1 MFTYDTVTEAINGL
15 KERGYT
21 LDFNLEENALTCL
34 NPSLRVHPDE
44 FHIHEVHRFDDNTD
58 PDDEAILFA
67 IESNAGHKGVLLN
80 SYGAK
85 NDIAAG
91 VLVQKLKIFYE
102 QKKG

>member
-1 MFTYDTVTEAINGL
+1 MYTYETVSEAINGL

-21 LDFNLEENALTCL
+21 LDFNLEENELFCL
-34 NPSLRVHPDE
+34 EPSLKLHPE
-44 FHIHEVHRFDDNTD
+44 AFHIHEVHRFDNNTD

-67 IESNAGHKGVLLN
+67 IESNDGHKGVLLN

-102 QKKG
+102 QKK